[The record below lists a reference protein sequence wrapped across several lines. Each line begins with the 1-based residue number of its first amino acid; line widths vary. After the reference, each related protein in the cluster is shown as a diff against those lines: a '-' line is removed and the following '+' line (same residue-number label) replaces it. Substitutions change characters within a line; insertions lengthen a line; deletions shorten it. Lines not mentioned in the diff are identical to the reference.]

1 MITELIYEAG
11 IVLAGYV
18 LAYKTHRIDKKFSES
33 KQLIFA
39 MYKID
44 LSGIIFVLVI
54 VMASIEPDASY
65 MLHEVGVFWGI
76 TISAC
81 AIMIPSLIEASNDKN
96 NRLNQG
102 RVLASE
108 ISGMSTKPK
117 KAIYHSQL

>member
-65 MLHEVGVFWGI
+65 MLQEVGCSGE
-76 TISAC
+76 
-81 AIMIPSLIEASNDKN
+81 SLLVPAP
-96 NRLNQG
+96 L
-102 RVLASE
+102 
-108 ISGMSTKPK
+108 
-117 KAIYHSQL
+117 